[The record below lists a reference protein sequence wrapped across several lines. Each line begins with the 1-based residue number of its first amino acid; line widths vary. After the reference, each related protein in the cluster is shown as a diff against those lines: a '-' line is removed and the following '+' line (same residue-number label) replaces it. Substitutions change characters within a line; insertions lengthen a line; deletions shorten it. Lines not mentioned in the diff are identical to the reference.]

1 MRIIVNRDRCESN
14 GLCVGILP
22 SVFEIDDSDELVLL
36 DESPSEAVRP
46 QVEEAVRKCPK
57 QALSLAD

>member
-1 MRIIVNRDRCESN
+1 MHILVDRDRCESN
-14 GLCVGILP
+14 GLCVKILP

-36 DESPSEAVRP
+36 DESPPESFRS